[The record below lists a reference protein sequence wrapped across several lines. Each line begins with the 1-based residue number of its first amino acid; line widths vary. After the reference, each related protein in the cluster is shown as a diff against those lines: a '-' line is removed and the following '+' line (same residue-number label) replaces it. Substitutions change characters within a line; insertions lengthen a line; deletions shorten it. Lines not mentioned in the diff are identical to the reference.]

1 MTHIFLF
8 ILSRHLA
15 YKKTI
20 HIFMEIISC
29 LHHIGDNH
37 SLCRRKKH
45 KAMKLHCLLSVLL
58 LITIYAVSAQ
68 TRQQDSLIDYYNKFP
83 ETAIK
88 KADSLY
94 KIGVKKRDNVKIL
107 EALILKTTFTLKKD
121 YDQYQ
126 QQIQYLEG
134 IIRKEK
140 DVAMRSLLHSYV
152 GELYKQFYQDN
163 SWEINER
170 TELADEVPE
179 DMNTWSKKQFDNK
192 IREHLKAS
200 VAPQKELQTTPIDI
214 YDAILIRGTASDT
227 LQPTLYDFL
236 CHRFFCL
243 FASRRPAPD
252 NKQTCL
258 PELYGSAET
267 FAAYPLPDD
276 CDPALKVCQ
285 QLLTFRLQQRE
296 KAPAALVWADLERI
310 RRVNM
315 LDNSSDSRKLY
326 EQSLKRMIQEYT
338 NESLVVE
345 IVATYAI
352 HLYNKSCSKSPDEQ
366 NIIRKEILATCK
378 KYIQKY
384 NDYLRIGRLKDII
397 NKLKSCSTTIQI
409 PHIVHPG
416 EEFKIQVQYINLQ
429 QLQLEIIK
437 LPNNT
442 IHHFDTWE
450 YVGKT
455 NNGIVYQ
462 QMTFNLK
469 EELIYQDTIIHIKG
483 LPAGKYAI
491 KIHDKKSNKD
501 TQKILVSTSLIG
513 LPQGSNN
520 NIKLQVLDINNGF
533 PIANAKVILYSIEN
547 SNVQELKQLT
557 TDQEG
562 FIYYKKNDNTPIH
575 YCVVNPE
582 NPANYLFSFRSSY
595 YFPQVSSESNT
606 EIITDR
612 SIYRPGETVYFKGYS
627 WTSTTNHFTADQN
640 KKIEIIFRDANHKE
654 INKIK
659 TTSNSFGTFTG
670 SFIIPTNTM
679 NGTYFLQAPNAY
691 GYIQVAEYKRPE
703 FEIKL
708 KTPEQNFHSGDTI
721 RIQGKVVSYSG
732 INIANALVRY
742 TVKKIGFS
750 HKYEDYS
757 IPHGESLTNSAG
769 EFEIQ
774 FIADKVA
781 LEENHYRSFR
791 YYDVTAEITDNKGE
805 TQNSNI
811 NIPIYSQ
818 KAKPTLVIPE
828 RIDKT
833 NPAVFKIN
841 LVSFPPNKTHEVAYC
856 LEKLATPAKPT
867 TKIDTTIEKI
877 ITKGKQ
883 AILRY
888 DSIVL
893 QLQNEASGAYLFT
906 AEYNGA
912 TEKQI
917 FCLYSPQDK
926 RPPLA
931 TYDWLIEEKTICQ
944 NGEKA
949 RISFGSSLD
958 SVYVQ
963 YQIFYD
969 NKFVLNKH
977 LILSNEIKSIEIPY
991 LKEYPD
997 QISLYIYYIK
1007 NKHFTSR
1014 TVKLQREQ
1022 KLPQVKIET
1031 TVFRDHLIPGK
1042 QEEWQ
1047 LNITNHGKVTFSEV
1061 LAMMYDSSLDEISPH
1076 NISLKPQLISLYTR
1090 PNLAPLQ
1097 LMFNQ
1102 QSFSLYSN
1110 KMVYPNTYTPLFQ
1123 LNTLNLYTQIH
1134 EKKLMHISRTKSHI
1148 PEEKIINTY
1157 EFADAN
1163 TTNNTIPEQDQAA
1176 ISSIAKPIPIRK
1188 KLQPTAFFYPQLQT
1202 DSTGTVNIRFTVPN
1216 ALTRWKFIALA
1227 TTQDMGAAKIERYI
1241 TTSKPLMVRPNMPR
1255 FMRSGDQAE
1264 IRTIVSNLSDSL
1276 QQGTVS
1282 FELLIPGTDEVVV
1295 SRETPFK
1302 IAAKQNGN
1310 ACFQFKVPEQY
1321 HLLVCRIIAKGTD
1334 FNDGEQ
1340 HYIPILSNEVLV
1352 NTTQPIFLNTAGK
1365 HTFSLKEKSAGSR
1378 NYRLTLEMTA
1388 NPIWYV
1394 VQALPKLQQPA
1405 HENATDIIA
1414 AYYVNAIASCIAN
1427 ANPAIINAI
1436 LQWKKDNS
1444 QDVVSPLYKNPEL
1457 KSILAEATPWAIE
1470 AQNETE
1476 RMQSL
1481 SELFDENRLEYLQK
1495 EALKKLAE
1503 LQTTEGGWSWFKN
1516 MPANTFITL
1525 NILTAMQRV
1534 TLYAQKQSNE
1544 QEKRMQFK
1552 AIQYLDKEV
1561 IKEYKKNSKHIS
1573 YEQILYLYV
1582 RSLYNDIPLGDALE
1596 AHKHLMQ
1603 LAIRQWGHSSFYEK
1617 ALLATIFQ
1625 RHGFKEQAQK
1635 IIESLRQY
1643 AIVTPE
1649 YGMYWPNNQN
1659 TVFYNSAIQTHTA
1672 ILEAF
1677 EEINGHT
1684 LEIDQMQQW
1693 LLRQKEVQN
1702 WGAIPSTIDAIHALL
1717 LGGNSTLT
1725 AKDVVNIKI
1734 GTHSL
1739 STANTN
1745 NTSGYLKVSY
1755 SANEISPHMLKA
1767 EVEKHNSSPSW
1778 GGIYLQK
1785 FQKLETIKAQKT
1797 ILTIDKKLY
1806 IENINANG
1814 KKELIS
1820 TNGRTLKIGEKII
1833 VRLNLSLT
1841 QDMQYLHLKDLRAAC
1856 LEPTEQLSGYEY
1868 KNGISYYKEVKDA
1881 CTNFFFDFLPRGNYV
1896 IEYSALINQS
1906 GIYQDGIASM
1916 QSIYAPIYNTYSNS
1930 NTIIVNE

>member
-1 MTHIFLF
+1 MKPYYILIMLALF
-8 ILSRHLA
+8 VGFS
-15 YKKTI
+15 
-20 HIFMEIISC
+20 
-29 LHHIGDNH
+29 
-37 SLCRRKKH
+37 
-45 KAMKLHCLLSVLL
+45 
-58 LITIYAVSAQ
+58 VSAQ

-152 GELYKQFYQDN
+152 GELYKQFYQNN
-163 SWEINER
+163 SWEIDER

-252 NKQTCL
+252 DKQTCL

-285 QLLTFRLQQRE
+285 QLLAFRLQQRE
-296 KAPAALVWADLERI
+296 IAPAALVWADLERI

-315 LDNSSDSRKLY
+315 LGLTSESEKLY
-326 EQSLKRMIQEYT
+326 IQRLKKMMQEYAEEPT
-338 NESLVVE
+338 VVE
-345 IVATYAI
+345 VVADYAI
-352 HLYNKSCSKSPDEQ
+352 HLYNKSSIKKPQEK
-366 NIIRKEILATCK
+366 KEIYNHIYDICEKA
-378 KYIQKY
+378 IQKF
-384 NDYLRIGRLKDII
+384 NMSPRIGRLEKMV
-397 NKLKSCSTTIQI
+397 NRLKRRTANIQF
-409 PHIVHPG
+409 PEEVYPG
-416 EEFKIQVQYINLQ
+416 EDFAIRLFYKNVRQIK
-429 QLQLEIIK
+429 LEIIK
-437 LPNNT
+437 LPNN
-442 IHHFDTWE
+442 ILHE
-450 YVGKT
+450 YYSGYYTGSTKIGT
-455 NNGIVYQ
+455 LHKEL
-462 QMTFNLK
+462 TLNLN
-469 EELIYQDTIIHIKG
+469 EELINQDSTIHIKG
-483 LPAGKYAI
+483 LPAGIYAVGI
-491 KIHDKKSNKD
+491 KGKDLLNKPY
-501 TQKILVSTSLIG
+501 KILTSTSLFGQIQKFG
-513 LPQGSNN
+513 NQFD
-520 NIKLQVLDINNGF
+520 LQVLDVNSGF
-533 PIANAKVILYSIEN
+533 PATNTDIVFYKFEDSHFQYVHNAV
-547 SNVQELKQLT
+547 
-557 TDQEG
+557 TDQKG
-562 FIYYKKNDNTPIH
+562 FVHYQKERDQVLYYRII
-575 YCVVNPE
+575 NPE
-582 NPANYLFSFRSSY
+582 NPGGYVFRISKSY
-595 YFPQVSSESNT
+595 SRPIQTCEST
-606 EIITDR
+606 TQLITDR
-612 SIYRPGETVYFKGYS
+612 YIYRPGETVYFKGYN
-627 WTSTTNHFTADQN
+627 WNATRDNLTAN
-640 KKIEIIFRDANHKE
+640 ENTKHEIILKDANQKE
-654 INKIK
+654 ISKIYRI
-659 TTSNSFGTFTG
+659 SNTFGTFSG
-670 SFIIPTNTM
+670 SFVIPNDAM
-679 NGTYFLQAPNAY
+679 NGTYCIETQNNY
-691 GYIQVAEYKRPE
+691 SYIKVAEYKRPE
-703 FEIKL
+703 FEIRFESPK
-708 KTPEQNFHSGDTI
+708 QHYRDGDTI
-721 RIQGKVVSYSG
+721 CILGKVVSYSG
-732 INIANALVRY
+732 VNLTDEPVHYSINGIGEVRHFL
-742 TVKKIGFS
+742 KKIVTDGTT
-750 HKYEDYS
+750 
-757 IPHGESLTNSAG
+757 ITNSSG
-769 EFEIQ
+769 EFEIK
-774 FIADKVA
+774 FVA
-781 LEENHYRSFR
+781 PHIMSKNVSPRIRR
-791 YYDVTAEITDNKGE
+791 YYNITANLTDSKGE
-805 TQNSNI
+805 TQESRTI
-811 NIPIYSQ
+811 ITVYGDT
-818 KAKPTLVIPE
+818 AKPMLEIPKI
-828 RIDKT
+828 IDKT
-833 NPAVFKIN
+833 LPAVFGID
-841 LVSFPPNKTHEVAYC
+841 LSDYPPNEPQEIHYR
-856 LEKLATPAKPT
+856 LEKLVEQTVPNA
-867 TKIDTTIEKI
+867 KIDSTVEK
-877 ITKGKQ
+877 KVAEGKKVMQ
-883 AILRY
+883 QH
-888 DSIVL
+888 DSITL
-893 QLQNEASGAYLFT
+893 QLQKMPSGAYLFT
-906 AEYNGA
+906 AECKGIK
-912 TEKQI
+912 EQRV
-917 FCLYSPQDK
+917 FLLYSSQDK
-926 RPPLA
+926 RPPIA
-931 TYDWLIEEKTICQ
+931 TYNWMIEEKTVCH

-949 RISFGSSLD
+949 RILFGSSLEN
-958 SVYVQ
+958 VCVH
-963 YQIFYD
+963 YQVFSNNQNVS
-969 NKFVLNKH
+969 NKQIILN
-977 LILSNEIKSIEIPY
+977 NEIKSIEIPY
-991 LKEYPD
+991 LKEYANE
-997 QISLYIYYIK
+997 ITLYIYCIK
-1007 NKHFTSR
+1007 NKRYIQHIIPLKR
-1014 TVKLQREQ
+1014 KRELPKL
-1022 KLPQVKIET
+1022 KIET
-1031 TVFRDHLIPGK
+1031 TVFRDKLTPGK

-1047 LNITNHGKVTFSEV
+1047 LKITNHGKAAIAEV
-1061 LAMMYDSSLDEISPH
+1061 LAMMYDASLDNLASYHFQIE
-1076 NISLKPQLISLYTR
+1076 PQLLDPLSIPIFDKPTWRFERQSIETYGKREKYTN
-1090 PNLAPLQ
+1090 PYTSAYT
-1097 LMFNQ
+1097 FNR
-1102 QSFSLYSN
+1102 
-1110 KMVYPNTYTPLFQ
+1110 
-1123 LNTLNLYTQIH
+1123 LNLYTPPRNRNLLYMTSSSDPEYEEDIVYSMSFYDADMGSSM
-1134 EKKLMHISRTKSHI
+1134 ET
-1148 PEEKIINTY
+1148 EEKLTAVPSLS
-1157 EFADAN
+1157 E
-1163 TTNNTIPEQDQAA
+1163 PVQL
-1176 ISSIAKPIPIRK
+1176 RK
-1188 KLQPTAFFYPQLQT
+1188 NLQPTAFFYPQLQT
-1202 DSTGTVNIRFTVPN
+1202 DSTGMVNIRFTVPD
-1216 ALTRWKFIALA
+1216 ALTRWRFIALA

-1340 HYIPILSNEVLV
+1340 HYIPILSNEVMV
-1352 NTTQPIFLNTAGK
+1352 NITQPIFLNTEGK
-1365 HTFSLKEKSAGSR
+1365 HTFSLKEKSADSR

-1495 EALKKLAE
+1495 EALKKLTE
-1503 LQTTEGGWSWFKN
+1503 LQTTEGGWCWFKN

-1603 LAIRQWGHSSFYEK
+1603 LAIRQWGRSSFYEK

-1635 IIESLRQY
+1635 VIESLRQY

-1659 TVFYNSAIQTHTA
+1659 IIFYNSAIQTHTA

-1702 WGAIPSTIDAIHALL
+1702 WGAIPSTVDAIHALL

-1745 NTSGYLKVSY
+1745 NTPGYLKVSY